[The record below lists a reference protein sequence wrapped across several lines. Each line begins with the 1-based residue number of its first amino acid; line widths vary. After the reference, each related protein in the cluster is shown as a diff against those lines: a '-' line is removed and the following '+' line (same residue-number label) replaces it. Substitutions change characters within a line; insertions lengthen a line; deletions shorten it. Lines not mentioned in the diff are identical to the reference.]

1 FKNKTSFEDITALK
15 TVKNIDENKLTKTKE
30 NSRTINTD
38 FEPKIEIK
46 TDGVGGSL
54 GKSGIEFSK
63 KDTNSKSELNSEEYS
78 SVLIRYFNIIDLM
91 NQIKGLLEKLNIK
104 VVYICL
110 DDASELEKDALETFG
125 RTIISPLNNSSE
137 GFFKFKI
144 SFYPGRDVLPNI
156 DRTKVE
162 TINLDYYNLYQSSGV
177 DKVEEYALNYTK
189 RLIEKRFI
197 KYFGRDVNMAEF
209 FDTSSHSIK
218 YYYRLLFYTSS
229 NVPRF
234 IGKILWYSARQ
245 SIFEGKKITK
255 SIIQEA
261 AKQLY
266 LNEIKIVLFK
276 NEFIQYKDYNERFE
290 REHLRSLVIEIIKIA
305 KENKRQ
311 IGLSSSAI
319 FSKYTTNT
327 APSNY
332 LFFIPEF
339 EELIAS
345 LELNFFI
352 TKYTQ
357 QKDKGSGSGE
367 NYIPPKE
374 VSIYTLNYG
383 LCQSEDII
391 YDESS
396 NRKFRIERV
405 FDYNTLIK
413 NW

>member
-1 FKNKTSFEDITALK
+1 KSTIINRFQHEIRKTNDILSLYIDVKSIYIQAKESSPQLSGYDVLTQNEKEKYFIYLEFLKKIIEEIKKEINKAIFTNKLSKYIFGGITEKDFKKDLDSIFKNKTSFEDITALK

-162 TINLDYYNLYQSSGV
+162 TINIDYYNLYQSSGV
-177 DKVEEYALNYTK
+177 DKVEE
-189 RLIEKRFI
+189 
-197 KYFGRDVNMAEF
+197 
-209 FDTSSHSIK
+209 
-218 YYYRLLFYTSS
+218 
-229 NVPRF
+229 
-234 IGKILWYSARQ
+234 
-245 SIFEGKKITK
+245 
-255 SIIQEA
+255 
-261 AKQLY
+261 
-266 LNEIKIVLFK
+266 
-276 NEFIQYKDYNERFE
+276 
-290 REHLRSLVIEIIKIA
+290 
-305 KENKRQ
+305 
-311 IGLSSSAI
+311 
-319 FSKYTTNT
+319 
-327 APSNY
+327 
-332 LFFIPEF
+332 
-339 EELIAS
+339 
-345 LELNFFI
+345 
-352 TKYTQ
+352 
-357 QKDKGSGSGE
+357 
-367 NYIPPKE
+367 
-374 VSIYTLNYG
+374 
-383 LCQSEDII
+383 
-391 YDESS
+391 
-396 NRKFRIERV
+396 
-405 FDYNTLIK
+405 
-413 NW
+413 